1 MQLTI
6 PFFSKEDPKQ
16 YKEISKSIGYYCY
29 DQHGINQ
36 RALEDKLCI
45 IPVVAGTDKNLGF
58 KLTEF
63 VNFQFPLPPFS
74 KEGIFSIL
82 KTKNISE
89 SWYNNKE
96 KIRFWHSVGMI
107 PRTLEFGITAIQN
120 LNSNEIK
127 SEEFLFSEVEKMIY
141 LNYGKLETEFKKEL
155 LYFSFTGT
163 SVEPFLG
170 SNWYEKLYLEG
181 IIYKDPNT
189 DKLLLPYP
197 YFNNVIEY
205 QNSGI
210 PSNLFPKLTS
220 QYFWNLFEELI
231 VYILYHSMK
240 GSNEFEHK
248 KKIFIDDLFKG
259 AYISNNIK
267 LEELNIE
274 NVKLII
280 ENEDPFLKGTKENP
294 QLNKWNKEDK
304 RTIISKCKKNNLLV
318 DTTITDE
325 FNKII
330 ILIQKKYTEN
340 PKNDGE
346 DQLETGYPKLWF
358 DQISKIENF
367 AEFKDYKII
376 YVFFTNA
383 NIPKKANEVIQI
395 GGNKVIL
402 EQSVLNYFF
411 SLNIFPFVSS
421 VVE

>member
-1 MQLTI
+1 MRIFSHGLCLCTIDKLPIELQNKIEELLKLKVFTVSNILELIGEVYHELIGNKEIIIPILIIMDEMQLTI
-6 PFFSKEDPKQ
+6 PFFSKENPKQ
-16 YKEISKSIGYYCY
+16 YKEISKSVGYYCY
-29 DQHGINQ
+29 NQHGINQ
-36 RALEDKLCI
+36 RTLQDKLCI

-141 LNYGKLETEFKKEL
+141 SNYGKLETEFKKEL

-220 QYFWNLFEELI
+220 QYSWNLFEELI
-231 VYILYHSMK
+231 IYILYHKMK
-240 GSNEFEHK
+240 GSNLIK
-248 KKIFIDDLFKG
+248 RKDKIF
-259 AYISNNIK
+259 S
-267 LEELNIE
+267 
-274 NVKLII
+274 
-280 ENEDPFLKGTKENP
+280 
-294 QLNKWNKEDK
+294 
-304 RTIISKCKKNNLLV
+304 
-318 DTTITDE
+318 
-325 FNKII
+325 
-330 ILIQKKYTEN
+330 
-340 PKNDGE
+340 
-346 DQLETGYPKLWF
+346 
-358 DQISKIENF
+358 
-367 AEFKDYKII
+367 
-376 YVFFTNA
+376 
-383 NIPKKANEVIQI
+383 
-395 GGNKVIL
+395 
-402 EQSVLNYFF
+402 F
-411 SLNIFPFVSS
+411 SF
-421 VVE
+421 